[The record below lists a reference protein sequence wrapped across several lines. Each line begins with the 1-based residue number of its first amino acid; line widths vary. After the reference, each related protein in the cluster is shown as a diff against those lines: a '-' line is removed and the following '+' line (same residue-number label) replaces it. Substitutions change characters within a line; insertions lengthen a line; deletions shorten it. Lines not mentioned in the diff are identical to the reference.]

1 MPGGEPG
8 HRDFF
13 RSLNSRNDWAGSRLL
28 RVIQMT
34 VANLMSKPGI
44 GRPMDDDSGRR
55 EIFLRFGAGAYV
67 IRYKLVDPT
76 SLAIIRVSH
85 VSEVPD

>member
-1 MPGGEPG
+1 
-8 HRDFF
+8 
-13 RSLNSRNDWAGSRLL
+13 
-28 RVIQMT
+28 
-34 VANLMSKPGI
+34 
-44 GRPMDDDSGRR
+44 MDDDSGRR